1 MLIKPELSIIILNYN
16 TKELLADC
24 LNSIKRYEDE
34 VPLEVIVSDNDSK
47 DGSIEMVKN
56 DFPWVIQSVGENS
69 GFAKGNNRAKD
80 LAHGNLILF
89 LNPDTKLVKG
99 SLVKCVSYLKEHTDV
114 GALTCKL
121 VLPTGEL
128 DKDAR
133 RSFPTPWV
141 SFSHLI
147 LHADRLFPK
156 SKLFGKYWY
165 GYVSPDVTHEVDA
178 IQGAF
183 FLTYRSILDKVHWF
197 SEEYFLDGED
207 LDLCFKIRKLGW
219 KIIYYPE
226 TFIYHIKGAAKGK
239 AKKTK
244 SKVPFKIKLKSRL
257 SSVNSMEI
265 FYKKNLWSS
274 YPLAFNY
281 FVLFGIKCLKT
292 IRIVKLAIMG

>member
-1 MLIKPELSIIILNYN
+1 MSVKPELSIVILNYN
-16 TKELLADC
+16 TKDLLADC
-24 LNSIKRYEDE
+24 LNSIKKYESE
-34 VPLEVIVSDNDSK
+34 VLLEVIVSDNAST
-47 DGSIEMVKN
+47 DGSIEMVKAE
-56 DFPWVIQSVGENS
+56 FPWVIQTVGENT
-69 GFAKGNNRAKD
+69 GFAKGNNRAKS
-80 LAHGNLILF
+80 LCRGNLILF
-89 LNPDTKLVKG
+89 LNPDTKLIRGALAKTVA
-99 SLVKCVSYLKEHTDV
+99 YLKEHQDV

-121 VLPTGEL
+121 VMPSGEL
-128 DKDAR
+128 DRDAR

-147 LHADRLFPK
+147 LHADRFFPR

-165 GYVSPDVTHEVDA
+165 GYVSPDLTQEVDA

-183 FLTYRSILDKVHWF
+183 FLTYRSILDRVHWF
-197 SEEYFLDGED
+197 TEDYFLDGED
-207 LDLCFKIRKLGW
+207 LDLCFKIKKLGW

-239 AKKTK
+239 AQKTK

-265 FYKKNLWSS
+265 FYRKNLWDR
-274 YPLAFNY
+274 YPLVFNY
-281 FVLFGIKCLKT
+281 FVLFGINCLKA